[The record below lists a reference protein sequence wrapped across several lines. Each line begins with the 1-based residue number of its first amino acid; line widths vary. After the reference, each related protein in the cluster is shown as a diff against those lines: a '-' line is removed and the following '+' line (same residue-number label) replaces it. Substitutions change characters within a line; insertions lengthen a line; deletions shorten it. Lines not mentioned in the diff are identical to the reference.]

1 MSPSQLLYNLL
12 KNKRMLLSV
21 GGFSILL
28 SVANYY
34 FSSLYYY
41 FVEMFKLNLSQNSL
55 SITLFFVA
63 IFSLFLVYLQSGG
76 KEPLEENHSTSLALS
91 LEDIESRIQLTN
103 EQVINLI
110 EKIESL
116 KSNSGLSKEEKELII
131 SGAVAKTG
139 EEAIKTIFR
148 NETNNLRE
156 IIESSLS
163 LKRLTDLSE
172 GITRRLRREITDLR
186 LRSNVNLLIGMVIT
200 GGGLYLLWATVS
212 IIDSSELLKQ
222 LASEGDDSNYKF
234 IKNIALP
241 IIPRI
246 LLVVFI
252 EVFAYF
258 FLKLYKNGLSEIKYF
273 QNELTN
279 IESKLAAVEFSH
291 LTKNQD
297 ALKISIESL
306 SKTERNF
313 IIEKGQTTVELE
325 RAKSESELTR
335 NIIKTIPGLFK
346 RTGK

>member
-12 KNKRMLLSV
+12 KTKKMLLFV
-21 GGFSILL
+21 GLFSILL

-34 FSSLYYY
+34 LAPLYYY
-41 FVEMFKLNLSQNSL
+41 FVEMFSLSLSQSSL

-76 KEPLEENHSTSLALS
+76 KEPLEEVYSSYLASS
-91 LEDIESRIQLTN
+91 LEDLESKIQLTN
-103 EQVINLI
+103 EQVIDLTK
-110 EKIESL
+110 KIESFN
-116 KSNSGLSKEEKELII
+116 SNAGLSKEEKKLII
-131 SGAVAKTG
+131 SGAVEKTS
-139 EEAIKTIFR
+139 EEAIKTIFK
-148 NETNNLRE
+148 NETHNLRE
-156 IIESSLS
+156 IIESNLS

-200 GGGLYLLWATVS
+200 GGGLYLLWTTVS

-234 IKNIALP
+234 IKNIVLP
-241 IIPRI
+241 IIPRV

-291 LTKNQD
+291 MTKNQD

-313 IIEKGQTTVELE
+313 ILDKGQTTVELE

-346 RTGK
+346 RAGK

>member
-1 MSPSQLLYNLL
+1 MSSAQLFFSLL
-12 KNKRMLLSV
+12 KTKRMLFFIGL
-21 GGFSILL
+21 FSILL

-34 FSSLYYY
+34 FAPLYYY
-41 FVEMFKLNLSQNSL
+41 FVEMFGLRLSQSSL

-76 KEPLEENHSTSLALS
+76 KEPLEEVYNASLASS
-91 LEDIESRIQLTN
+91 LEDLESRIELTN
-103 EQVINLI
+103 EQMIDAI
-110 EKIESL
+110 KKIESFN
-116 KSNSGLSKEEKELII
+116 SNAGLSKEEKELII
-131 SGAVAKTG
+131 SGAIAKTG
-139 EEAIKTIFR
+139 EEAIKTIFE
-148 NETNNLRE
+148 NEANNLRE
-156 IIESSLS
+156 LIESNLS

-200 GGGLYLLWATVS
+200 GGGLYLLWTTVS

-222 LASEGDDSNYKF
+222 LASEGNDSNYKF
-234 IKNIALP
+234 IKNIVLP
-241 IIPRI
+241 IIPRV

-313 IIEKGQTTVELE
+313 ILDKGQTTVELE

-346 RTGK
+346 RVGK

>member
-1 MSPSQLLYNLL
+1 MSPTKLLYNLL
-12 KNKRMLLSV
+12 KTKRILLSV
-21 GGFSILL
+21 GVFSILL
-28 SVANYY
+28 SIANHY
-34 FSSLYYY
+34 FTSLYNY
-41 FVEMFKLNLSQNSL
+41 FVEMFGLSLSQTSL

-139 EEAIKTIFR
+139 EEAIKTIFI

-156 IIESSLS
+156 TIESSLS
-163 LKRLTDLSE
+163 LKRLIDLSE

-200 GGGLYLLWATVS
+200 GGLYLLWATVS

-234 IKNIALP
+234 IKNIVLP
-241 IIPRI
+241 IIPRV

-313 IIEKGQTTVELE
+313 ILEKGQTTVELE

>member
-12 KNKRMLLSV
+12 NTKKILLFV
-21 GGFSILL
+21 GLFSILL
-28 SVANYY
+28 SFANYFFAPLY
-34 FSSLYYY
+34 FYFIDMYSLR
-41 FVEMFKLNLSQNSL
+41 LSQSSL

-76 KEPLEENHSTSLALS
+76 KEPLEVYSSSLASS

-110 EKIESL
+110 KKIESFN
-116 KSNSGLSKEEKELII
+116 SNEGLSKEEKELII
-131 SGAVAKTG
+131 SGAVAKTS
-139 EEAIKTIFR
+139 EEAIKTIFK

-156 IIESSLS
+156 SIESNLS

-200 GGGLYLLWATVS
+200 GGGLYLLWTTVS

-234 IKNIALP
+234 IKNIVLP
-241 IIPRI
+241 IIPRV

-291 LTKNQD
+291 MTNNQD

-313 IIEKGQTTVELE
+313 ILDKGQTTVELE

-346 RTGK
+346 RAGK

>member
-1 MSPSQLLYNLL
+1 M
-12 KNKRMLLSV
+12 
-21 GGFSILL
+21 
-28 SVANYY
+28 
-34 FSSLYYY
+34 
-41 FVEMFKLNLSQNSL
+41 
-55 SITLFFVA
+55 
-63 IFSLFLVYLQSGG
+63 
-76 KEPLEENHSTSLALS
+76 
-91 LEDIESRIQLTN
+91 
-103 EQVINLI
+103 
-110 EKIESL
+110 
-116 KSNSGLSKEEKELII
+116 
-131 SGAVAKTG
+131 
-139 EEAIKTIFR
+139 
-148 NETNNLRE
+148 
-156 IIESSLS
+156 
-163 LKRLTDLSE
+163 SE

-200 GGGLYLLWATVS
+200 GGGLYLLWTTVS

-222 LASEGDDSNYKF
+222 LASEGNDSNYKF
-234 IKNIALP
+234 IKNIVLP
-241 IIPRI
+241 IIPRV

-313 IIEKGQTTVELE
+313 ILDKGQTTVELE

-346 RTGK
+346 RVGK

>member
-12 KNKRMLLSV
+12 KTKRMLLFV
-21 GGFSILL
+21 GVFSILL

-41 FVEMFKLNLSQNSL
+41 FVEMFGLSLSQNSF

-76 KEPLEENHSTSLALS
+76 KEPLEENYSTSLALS

-234 IKNIALP
+234 IKNIVLP
-241 IIPRI
+241 IIPRV

-313 IIEKGQTTVELE
+313 ILEKGQTTVELE